1 MAQVAGMFECG
12 LVASVKPSAAFDH
25 IVIRAILAGC
35 RPVLPD
41 AGFYPELLPQSLHAM
56 CLYPM
61 KDEPLADLLMFAM
74 ESAASWRAPDLRET
88 FDRYDP
94 VTACRAFDD
103 RIEQVA
109 VSAEISGR

>member
-1 MAQVAGMFECG
+1 MYECG
-12 LVASVKPSAAFDH
+12 LVASVKRSAAFDH
-25 IVIRAILAGC
+25 IVTRAILAGC

-41 AGFYPELLPQSLHAM
+41 VGFYPELLPQSLHSM

-74 ESAASWRAPDLRET
+74 EGAESWRAPDLRET

-109 VSAEISGR
+109 VAAEIGR